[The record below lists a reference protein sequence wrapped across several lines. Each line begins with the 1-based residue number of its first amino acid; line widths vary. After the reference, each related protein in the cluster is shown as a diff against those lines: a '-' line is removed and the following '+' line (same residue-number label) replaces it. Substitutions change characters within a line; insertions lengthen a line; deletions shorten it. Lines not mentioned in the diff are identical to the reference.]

1 MVSREENDLMTRVGA
16 DTPGGQLLRRYWQP
30 VAAASELTAEK
41 PIKKVKVL
49 GENLVVYRDTAG
61 RYGLVGELCPHRMA
75 SLAYGRV
82 DDEGIRCPYHGW
94 KFDGHG
100 KCIEQPA
107 EPQNSRYKDEI
118 EHPGYP
124 VQKLGGLL
132 FAYMGPGEAPA
143 LPRWDV
149 LAWEHGRR
157 WVVRQQL
164 LDCNWLQAMENS
176 VDPSHLFW
184 LHGATAHLAN
194 TVDGYEEQHDF
205 IPFDYGIMKRRTT
218 PNRRKPGTSEVD
230 QHPLLFPN
238 ALRHV
243 LRTKSQDLKIRHN
256 IQFRLP
262 VDDGHTQVFV
272 VYFEPSDSVRTS
284 ADADVPLEHFNHK
297 DENGEYRMDMVL
309 AQDSM
314 AWETQGA
321 VMDRTREHLGAADR
335 GVVILRRLLKE
346 QIALVQAGGAPLG
359 TQSATK
365 QNAVIELDVIN
376 ERIGVGSYKPD
387 AA

>member
-1 MVSREENDLMTRVGA
+1 
-16 DTPGGQLLRRYWQP
+16 
-30 VAAASELTAEK
+30 
-41 PIKKVKVL
+41 
-49 GENLVVYRDTAG
+49 
-61 RYGLVGELCPHRMA
+61 
-75 SLAYGRV
+75 
-82 DDEGIRCPYHGW
+82 
-94 KFDGHG
+94 
-100 KCIEQPA
+100 
-107 EPQNSRYKDEI
+107 
-118 EHPGYP
+118 
-124 VQKLGGLL
+124 
-132 FAYMGPGEAPA
+132 
-143 LPRWDV
+143 
-149 LAWEHGRR
+149 
-157 WVVRQQL
+157 
-164 LDCNWLQAMENS
+164 
-176 VDPSHLFW
+176 
-184 LHGATAHLAN
+184 
-194 TVDGYEEQHDF
+194 
-205 IPFDYGIMKRRTT
+205 
-218 PNRRKPGTSEVD
+218 
-230 QHPLLFPN
+230 
-238 ALRHV
+238 LRHV